1 MNHQELINTI
11 KNAQERHFL
20 VVYDDGRKS
29 KERLFV
35 NGETVARYKTR
46 SRTYGYPIDTSHI
59 VSVEPC
65 QTTGVEFFR
74 KNVRKMFNCLT
85 ESGLWGKLLPEL
97 AVVYHMPTEEV
108 KELLGDWKK
117 TTEKLERMEMKEMSA
132 TLFHSLANKG
142 AIKAIDFGGE
152 GEWCRKVFEE
162 AIRENRQFR
171 VRYRSKYDISLSVE
185 PQEGQ
190 KRAWYSEEYKNCG
203 NGYYYLAIDHQHAVF
218 IEKD

>member
-11 KNAQERHFL
+11 KNTHERHFI
-20 VVYDDGRKS
+20 VVYDDGRKT

-35 NGETVARYKTR
+35 NGETVARYKNR

-59 VSVEPC
+59 LSIQPC
-65 QTTGVEFFR
+65 QTKGVEFFR
-74 KNVRKMFNCLT
+74 KNVRKMYECLSK
-85 ESGLWGKLLPEL
+85 SGLWENKLPAL
-97 AVVYHMPTEEV
+97 AVVYHMPETEV
-108 KELLGDWKK
+108 KELLGDWGK
-117 TTEKLERMEMKEMSA
+117 TRDELKRMGLTAISA

-152 GEWCRKVFEE
+152 GEWWREAFEK
-162 AIRENRQFR
+162 AIREKRQFR
-171 VRYRSKYDISLSVE
+171 VKYRSKYDISLSVE

-190 KRAWYSEEYKNCG
+190 IQAWYSEEYKDYC